1 MQKTNNA
8 KIKVQKI
15 KDTTYLCGGSS
26 PSLLVAYGLG
36 LLHVSLVGRLLF
48 SLLLSHRIHLC
59 HLLLLLL
66 MPLGRILHVSI
77 KCVLNLTSADSQSSE
92 VVVDVLP
99 S

>member
-1 MQKTNNA
+1 MQKINKV
-8 KIKVQKI
+8 KIKMWKI
-15 KDTTYLCGGSS
+15 KRLYLPLWGPS

-48 SLLLSHRIHLC
+48 SLLLSHCIHLC

-77 KCVLNLTSADSQSSE
+77 KCVLNLISVDFQSSE